1 MQGFPTFCFLRTTS
15 GYHFPCTCVIDL
27 PTRISDH
34 SKTLIDHIYVNDDKH
49 SYVSGAVLSDL
60 SDHYGTFIVALVK
73 KQFQETP
80 KYFNFR
86 DMSTFK
92 IEVFLQNWE
101 NDLSEGKF
109 NYNDNVNDQ
118 FGKFLAIFCK
128 CVNYSAPLRKASRK
142 EKNYVKNHGYRLAGS
157 NQ

>member
-1 MQGFPTFCFLRTTS
+1 MNNLLS
-15 GYHFPCTCVIDL
+15 SPCKCVIDL

-92 IEVFLQNWE
+92 IEVFLQDLE

-109 NYNDNVNDQ
+109 NFNDNVNDQ
-118 FGKFLAIFCK
+118 FGNFLSIFCK
-128 CVNYSAPLRKASRK
+128 CVNNSAPIRKASRK
-142 EKNYVKNHGYRLAGS
+142 EKKFREKPWISRGLLKSIKKEKQVIY
-157 NQ
+157 